1 MNTTAKPLRGTIA
14 LVTGASRGI
23 GKGIALELAAHGA
36 CVYFTA
42 RSTSEEASNP
52 GTLAQTEHDI
62 AASGGKGI
70 ALRCDHHDDAQ
81 VEAVFARIRRDEG
94 RLDILVNNACAA
106 VDMTRMIGK
115 RFWELPLD
123 VYDECLQVGTRSAYV
138 ATALG
143 APLLFESNR
152 ALVVNVSSHGAESYL
167 MGVAYGVGKAALD
180 RITRDTARELADR
193 GVAVVSIWPG
203 LVRTEHLMVQAEQR
217 EDGGYSVFGL
227 PLDGAEWPRFSGR
240 AVVALADDPKRIQKS
255 SGSFW
260 VAQLARE
267 YDFRDID
274 GRLPGVG
281 PAEQLPADIP
291 PFWKLVQ
298 GIA

>member
-1 MNTTAKPLRGTIA
+1 MNEGAQPLRGVVA

-23 GKGIALELAAHGA
+23 GKGVALELAAHGA
-36 CVYFTA
+36 RVYFTA
-42 RSTSEEASNP
+42 RSTSEDPSNP
-52 GTLAQTEHDI
+52 GTLSQTERDI
-62 AASGGKGI
+62 AALGGEGI

-81 VEAVFARIRRDEG
+81 VEDA
-94 RLDILVNNACAA
+94 LVNNACAA
-106 VDMTRMIGK
+106 VDMARMIGK
-115 RFWELPLD
+115 RFWELPVD
-123 VYDECLQVGTRSAYV
+123 VYDECHRVGTRSAYV

-143 APLLFESNR
+143 APLLFESER
-152 ALVVNVSSHGAESYL
+152 GLVVNVSSHGAETYL

-240 AVVALADDPKRIQKS
+240 AAAALAGDPKRMQKS
-255 SGSFW
+255 GSSHW
-260 VAQLARE
+260 VAELARE
-267 YDFRDID
+267 YGFRDID
-274 GRLPGVG
+274 GRLPGIG

-291 PFWKLVQ
+291 PFWKLVR